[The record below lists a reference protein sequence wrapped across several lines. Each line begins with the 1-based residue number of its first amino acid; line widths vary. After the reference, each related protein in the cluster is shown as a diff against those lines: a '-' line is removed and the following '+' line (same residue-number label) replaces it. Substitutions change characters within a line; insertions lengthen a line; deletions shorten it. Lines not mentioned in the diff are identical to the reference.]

1 MQTNDSL
8 LQLLIDFFNLAP
20 DTRPEQVTQAVV
32 PAWDSLASV
41 QLVAELQTAYQVDF
55 ELDEI
60 ETLRSYD
67 QIRSALSGK
76 GVLLGAPEAA

>member
-8 LQLLIDFFNLAP
+8 LQLLIDFFELSP
-20 DTRPEQVTQAVV
+20 DTRPDQVVQPAVA
-32 PAWDSLASV
+32 AWDSLASV
-41 QLVAELQTAYQVDF
+41 QLVAELQTTYHVDF

-60 ETLRSYD
+60 ETLRSYE

-76 GVLLGAPEAA
+76 GVSLREPEAA